1 MLKYLPQMEKTGKDG
16 KTTSGKIARQV
27 TTLKT
32 TLKHTTDNA
41 VSLDKSIKERTK
53 EAEELMHRLETTEA
67 EARQKE
73 QNLFNFQMENVL
85 GKKIQRQ
92 VRQSKL
98 MALQQETKIYDDLIS
113 GKYKP
118 MGNIET
124 LKTQLSAEKA
134 QGEKLETILKEL
146 VESKPEYRE
155 LVSILIDWE

>member
-1 MLKYLPQMEKTGKDG
+1 MEKTGKDG
-16 KTTSGKIARQV
+16 KTASGKIARQV

-41 VSLDKSIKERTK
+41 ASLDKSIKERMR
-53 EAEELMHRLETTEA
+53 ESEELMQRLEIAEA
-67 EARQKE
+67 ETRQKE

-98 MALQQETKIYDDLIS
+98 MMLQQETKAYEDLS
-113 GKYKP
+113 AGKYKP
-118 MGNIET
+118 IANIET
-124 LKTQLSAEKA
+124 LKTQLNAEKA
-134 QGEKLETILKEL
+134 QGEKLDAILKEF

-155 LVSILIDWE
+155 LVSMLIDWE